1 MGELLGNQFKYT
13 FSTEK
18 ITEEVVNGTSVVS
31 EEPFYIYPDSKL
43 EIQLPELVKDMM
55 TSDLKLMKKDQC

>member
-1 MGELLGNQFKYT
+1 VGELLGNQFKYT

-18 ITEEVVNGTSVVS
+18 ITEEVINGTSVVS

-43 EIQLPELVKDMM
+43 EIELPEFDELTFPEAKVD
-55 TSDLKLMKKDQC
+55 DNYP